1 MDDIISL
8 LKWQSFFPGSFDMKP
23 CPQWLAED
31 MFWLAIEVAR
41 TNPFK
46 FRGLLAWP
54 FHQFQSAAKHTTLG
68 QTGIP
73 TDPVRAFDTVDGRH
87 PKQPPRMYKTL

>member
-1 MDDIISL
+1 
-8 LKWQSFFPGSFDMKP
+8 MKP

-54 FHQFQSAAKHTTLG
+54 FHQFQSAAKHTTLV
-68 QTGIP
+68 QTGMQLILSEPLILLMEDIP
-73 TDPVRAFDTVDGRH
+73 NNHLGCI
-87 PKQPPRMYKTL
+87 KLSK